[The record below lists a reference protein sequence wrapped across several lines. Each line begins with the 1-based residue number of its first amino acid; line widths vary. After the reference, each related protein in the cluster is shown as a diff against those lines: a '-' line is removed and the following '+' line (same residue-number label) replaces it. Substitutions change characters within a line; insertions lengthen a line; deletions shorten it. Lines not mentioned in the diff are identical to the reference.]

1 MDRRFI
7 TRLMVLWC
15 VLFWIPRIAMAFSCD
30 ASSGSTTIAAS
41 TVPLTTSGT
50 STASSNWTTS
60 CSGAS
65 PGGQQD
71 AMRINSITLNPVF
84 SNAGYDIDVSTGG
97 TWRTRPN
104 ARYACLWPSSNTN
117 YNCSPTV
124 GSGTKHNM
132 RYVSV
137 RLKRT
142 SAATFATIPSGTTIA
157 TIDIWQRSNG
167 TWSNTGGWASV
178 RLTIK
183 LSGDLKSVVPTCDVK
198 DYDNAV
204 TLPTVKSADLKAI
217 GSGRY
222 TAVKKP
228 FTFAM
233 ECEYSPKVNITFTG
247 TTMPGTNDEVLAN
260 TLPGNDNV
268 GLQLEYVNAY
278 NGDKTVVKAGTEM
291 NLLSV
296 ADTNETLNFN
306 AWYYYKGGSVHG
318 GKISAQ
324 SEFTF
329 DYD

>member
-167 TWSNTGGWASV
+167 TWSNTGA
-178 RLTIK
+178 
-183 LSGDLKSVVPTCDVK
+183 
-198 DYDNAV
+198 
-204 TLPTVKSADLKAI
+204 
-217 GSGRY
+217 
-222 TAVKKP
+222 
-228 FTFAM
+228 
-233 ECEYSPKVNITFTG
+233 
-247 TTMPGTNDEVLAN
+247 
-260 TLPGNDNV
+260 
-268 GLQLEYVNAY
+268 GLQS
-278 NGDKTVVKAGTEM
+278 G
-291 NLLSV
+291 
-296 ADTNETLNFN
+296 
-306 AWYYYKGGSVHG
+306 
-318 GKISAQ
+318 
-324 SEFTF
+324 
-329 DYD
+329 